1 MYFTTKFITLIRGG
15 LIGLLFEKALE
26 LNPKDTGEAVSSTI
40 TLLNSD
46 TERINLGLQ
55 QIHNAYACLIEIGIS
70 AWLLARQLGLATVG
84 SVLFCFCKSRS
95 MDLSLVEKF
104 LV

>member
-1 MYFTTKFITLIRGG
+1 MYFTTKFVTVIRGG

-26 LNPKDTGEAVSSTI
+26 RNPKDTGEAVSSTI

-55 QIHNAYACLIEIGIS
+55 QIHNTYACLVEIGIS
-70 AWLLARQLGLATVG
+70 TWLLARQLGLATIG
-84 SVLFCFCKSRS
+84 SVLFCFCEWISYLTP
-95 MDLSLVEKF
+95 DLRAD
-104 LV
+104 